1 MRVLLTGANGF
12 VGSRVARVLKIA
24 GIETHVLGRAAVE
37 ALPFHRHD
45 LLDGPL
51 GPTLERIRPTHLLHT
66 AWHSERST
74 LWHGPGNLA
83 WVAAT
88 IRLVLAFRDAG
99 GRRAVLAGTCAEYDW
114 SHPRLDEVETPLR
127 PATLYGRS
135 KAELSRLLTSEH
147 LSPLSVGWARIF
159 FPFGPYDKP
168 DRLLSQ
174 VIDGVAAGRP
184 VDCSEGRQV
193 RPFIHVDDV
202 AAALVALLH
211 SDVEGAVNIALDEAM
226 SVRELALL
234 AAAEAGDP
242 SLLRFGTRPLMPGD
256 PPLMTAAIARL
267 TREVGFAPTYTIA
280 EGVRATVRERLCH
293 D

>member
-1 MRVLLTGANGF
+1 
-12 VGSRVARVLKIA
+12 
-24 GIETHVLGRAAVE
+24 VLGRAPVNI
-37 ALPFHRHD
+37 LPFHRCD
-45 LLDGPL
+45 LLEDSVAPIL
-51 GPTLERIRPTHLLHT
+51 DRVQPTHLLHT
-66 AWHSERST
+66 AWHSDRST
-74 LWHGPGNLA
+74 LWHGPDNLA

-88 IRLVLAFRDAG
+88 IRLLLAFRGVG
-99 GRRAVLAGTCAEYDW
+99 GRRAVLDGTCAEYDW
-114 SHPRLDEVETPLR
+114 AYSHLDEMETPLN

-135 KAELSRLLTSEH
+135 KLALARLLTSEH
-147 LSPLSVGWARIF
+147 LSPLSIGWARIF

-174 VIDGVAAGRP
+174 VIDGVAAGHP

-193 RPFIHVDDV
+193 RPFMHVDDA
-202 AAALVALLH
+202 AAALVALLK
-211 SDVEGAVNIALDEAM
+211 SGVEGAVNIALDEAV

-256 PPLMTAAIARL
+256 PPVMTAAVTRL
-267 TREVGFAPTYTIA
+267 TREVGFLPRYTID
-280 EGVRATVRERLCH
+280 EGVRAAVRERRNH